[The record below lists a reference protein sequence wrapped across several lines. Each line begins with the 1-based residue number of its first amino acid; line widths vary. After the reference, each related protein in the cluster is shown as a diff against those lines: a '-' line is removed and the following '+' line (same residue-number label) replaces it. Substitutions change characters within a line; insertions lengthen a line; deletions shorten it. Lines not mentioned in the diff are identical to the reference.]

1 MQCFSL
7 CCAVLSH
14 GWCCVP
20 QAGASRLLDGRPAA
34 ADGRPGAAAALVPAP
49 HADDR
54 GPAAVRP
61 AVPGAHPPP
70 CYRFSLACR
79 LILALH
85 TFTRAA
91 SHTLSLCHAS
101 IATAATFSS
110 SLRTTSS
117 RRSAPSGRCVVRPP
131 RTLRPRVLLLA
142 LNLLGVSGCRL
153 HGRAW
158 GVRCPACLR
167 LSPSRQSESLTRI
180 LRDQQNAPG
189 AWLASMA

>member
-1 MQCFSL
+1 MFLAGL
-7 CCAVLSH
+7 CSH
-14 GWCCVP
+14 TNWCCVP
-20 QAGASRLLDGRPAA
+20 QAGAARLLDGRPAA

-70 CYRFSLACR
+70 CYRFSLACT
-79 LILALH
+79 LILH

-101 IATAATFSS
+101 IGMAATYSS

-117 RRSAPSGRCVVRPP
+117 RRSAPSGRCVVRAP
-131 RTLRPRVLLLA
+131 RTVRPRVLLLA

-158 GVRCPACLR
+158 GVRCPARLR

-180 LRDQQNAPG
+180 LRDQQNPPG